1 MDKTEKIKK
10 LKRSIKKIEKS
21 IDDLSW
27 IKIDTMGAIE
37 TKNFLEIHHYNE
49 NAIAELKRLKYY
61 FEEELKGLQATDEN
75 ITSL

>member
-1 MDKTEKIKK
+1 MDKNEQIKK

-27 IKIDTMGAIE
+27 IKIDTMGAVEIN
-37 TKNFLEIHHYNE
+37 NFLEIRRYNE

-61 FEEELKGLQATDEN
+61 FEEELKVLQAIDEN
-75 ITSL
+75 TTIL